1 MSFSWSPNDM
11 LVICQ
16 NEADIEALV
25 AAGYTAVLQ
34 PGPEDFGPMP
44 KAGHY
49 IVVANRQSEGIAED
63 LRSES
68 ALCKP

>member
-1 MSFSWSPNDM
+1 MSFSWSPKDI

-25 AAGYTAVLQ
+25 AAGYSAVLQ

-44 KAGHY
+44 EADHY
-49 IVVANRQSEGIAED
+49 IVVANGRPADIAGG
-63 LRSES
+63 LG
-68 ALCKP
+68 